1 LKDYTKEV
9 ILAPLFKLF
18 EAVLELFVPL
28 IIALMIDRGIRD
40 LDTPFV
46 LRMGAVMLTFSF
58 FGFAF
63 SITAQFFAAKAAIGF
78 GTKLRHALFSKLLG
92 LSYSKVDQ
100 LGSSAMIT
108 RMTSDIPQI
117 QTGVNMVLRLFLRS
131 PIVVVGAAVM
141 AFTIDWQG
149 AIIFTIVIPLLTV
162 VIFLIL
168 WKTIPLY
175 RKVQEALD
183 HVLGQ
188 VRENLIGVRVLRAF
202 TQERAQTEVFQKRN
216 TTYQSRQLGAGRI
229 SALLNPLTFLL
240 VNTALLVLI
249 HFGALQVNIGN
260 LSQGEVVALIN
271 YLSLILVELVKL
283 ANLIVTMTK
292 ALACAQRVA
301 DALEVADT
309 PGAADAP
316 GAVDAPKVAD
326 TAAVAGAS
334 PYIRFDH
341 VSLTY
346 EGAQQESL
354 QNIHFDVKEGQ
365 VIGIIGGTGSGK
377 TSLINLLARFYE
389 VTQGRIL
396 LGGEDIRSMDVN
408 SLRRRIGIVSQRA
421 TLFRGTIQSNLLMGD
436 PNATTQEMMQAL
448 EIAQALDMVGHSPEG
463 LQREVEAGGTNFSGG
478 QRQRLTIARTLLK
491 KPDILILDDSSSALD
506 YATDAKLRSALQG
519 VKVKALFI
527 ISQRSFTIRHADQ
540 ILVLDD
546 GELAAIGTH
555 DELIQQSK
563 LYHDICE
570 VG

>member
-1 LKDYTKEV
+1 MKRLLVFLKDYTKEV

-18 EAVLELFVPL
+18 EAVLELWVPL
-28 IIALMIDRGIRD
+28 IIALMIDRGIRE
-40 LDTPFV
+40 LDMPV
-46 LRMGAVMLTFSF
+46 IWRMGAVMLTFSL

-131 PIVVVGAAVM
+131 PIVVFGAAIM

-149 AIIFTIVIPLLTV
+149 AIIFTVVIPLLTV

-168 WKTIPLY
+168 WKTIPMY

-188 VRENLIGVRVLRAF
+188 VRENLTGVRVLRAF
-202 TQERAQTEVFQKRN
+202 TQERAQTADFQIKN
-216 TTYQSRQLGAGRI
+216 KVYQSRQLGAGRI
-229 SALLNPLTFLL
+229 NALLNPVTFLL
-240 VNTALLVLI
+240 INAALLVLI
-249 HFGALQVNIGN
+249 YFGAIQVNIGA

-301 DALEVADT
+301 DALE
-309 PGAADAP
+309 AADAP
-316 GAVDAPKVAD
+316 KIADA
-326 TAAVAGAS
+326 AAVAGAS

-354 QNIHFDVKEGQ
+354 QNIHFDAWEGQ

-396 LGGEDIRSMDVN
+396 
-408 SLRRRIGIVSQRA
+408 
-421 TLFRGTIQSNLLMGD
+421 
-436 PNATTQEMMQAL
+436 
-448 EIAQALDMVGHSPEG
+448 
-463 LQREVEAGGTNFSGG
+463 
-478 QRQRLTIARTLLK
+478 
-491 KPDILILDDSSSALD
+491 
-506 YATDAKLRSALQG
+506 
-519 VKVKALFI
+519 
-527 ISQRSFTIRHADQ
+527 
-540 ILVLDD
+540 
-546 GELAAIGTH
+546 
-555 DELIQQSK
+555 
-563 LYHDICE
+563 
-570 VG
+570 